1 MSTLWKNFP
10 MAHPTPRWKLGKL
23 TPPPLPLENLIP
35 SVGVVWIFSGTK
47 HKTKSVE

>member
-23 TPPPLPLENLIP
+23 TPLPLENLIP

-47 HKTKSVE
+47 H